1 VGGEL
6 VFFPLTKIATKSLKH
21 FQILVSDMVHGDRSP
36 PRSETDASD
45 SLDAKPQP
53 PVDAP
58 TYAVDP
64 LAAQSPGLL
73 REIGQYVLAL
83 ADWKAAQQSPTDE
96 EDGEDPYETPDE
108 WDDDAWDE
116 ELEAAY
122 AEAELPEGVGGIYVN
137 HIDGRGYYYLK
148 GSHNGEFFSQYVA
161 PVEPKERGGSD

>member
-1 VGGEL
+1 MERG
-6 VFFPLTKIATKSLKH
+6 SN
-21 FQILVSDMVHGDRSP
+21 P
-36 PRSETDASD
+36 PSSETDSID
-45 SLDAKPQP
+45 TESKPQP

-73 REIGQYVLAL
+73 REIGQYALAL
-83 ADWKAAQQSPTDE
+83 ADWKAAQQSPDE
-96 EDGEDPYETPDE
+96 DAEGDDPYETPDE
-108 WDDDAWDE
+108 WDDDAWDD
-116 ELEAAY
+116 ELEDAY

-161 PVEPKERGGSD
+161 PVEPKERGKSEN